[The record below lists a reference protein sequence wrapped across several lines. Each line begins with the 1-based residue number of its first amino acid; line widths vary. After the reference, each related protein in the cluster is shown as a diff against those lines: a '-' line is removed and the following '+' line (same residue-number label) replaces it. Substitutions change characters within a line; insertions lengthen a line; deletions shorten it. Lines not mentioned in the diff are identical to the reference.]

1 MPPRLSALRRVKLSR
16 RRRRRPYKVPDV
28 RRTHSS
34 SCFQTLRLEA
44 LNTTLQ
50 RKARVGFGMALRTA
64 WYTFA
69 EVIRLGFLM
78 VVFRER

>member
-1 MPPRLSALRRVKLSR
+1 
-16 RRRRRPYKVPDV
+16 
-28 RRTHSS
+28 
-34 SCFQTLRLEA
+34 LRLEA
-44 LNTTLQ
+44 SNTTLL

-78 VVFRER
+78 VVLRKDDVLSVPWRDQLARLAS

>member
-1 MPPRLSALRRVKLSR
+1 MTPTNQADLNVTSLTDKGG
-16 RRRRRPYKVPDV
+16 VPEA
-28 RRTHSS
+28 HSS
-34 SCFQTLRLEA
+34 SCFQALRLEA

-69 EVIRLGFLM
+69 EVIRLVFLM

>member
-1 MPPRLSALRRVKLSR
+1 MTPTNQADLNVTSLTDKGGAPGA
-16 RRRRRPYKVPDV
+16 
-28 RRTHSS
+28 HSS
-34 SCFQTLRLEA
+34 SCFQALRLEA

>member
-1 MPPRLSALRRVKLSR
+1 
-16 RRRRRPYKVPDV
+16 
-28 RRTHSS
+28 
-34 SCFQTLRLEA
+34 LRLEA
-44 LNTTLQ
+44 SNTTLQ

-78 VVFRER
+78 VVFMER

>member
-1 MPPRLSALRRVKLSR
+1 MTPTNQADLNVTSLTDKGAPGA
-16 RRRRRPYKVPDV
+16 
-28 RRTHSS
+28 HSS
-34 SCFQTLRLEA
+34 SCFQALRLEA

-50 RKARVGFGMALRTA
+50 RIARVGFGMALRTA

-69 EVIRLGFLM
+69 EVIRLVFLM